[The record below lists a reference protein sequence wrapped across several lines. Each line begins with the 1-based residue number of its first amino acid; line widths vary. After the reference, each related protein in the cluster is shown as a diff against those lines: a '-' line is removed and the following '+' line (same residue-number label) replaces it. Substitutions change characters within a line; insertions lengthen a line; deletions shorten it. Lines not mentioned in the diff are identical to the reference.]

1 VVVGLP
7 NEVLGEL
14 ICACIVPVE
23 GALIT
28 EHEIR
33 EHCRP
38 ALAEYKL
45 PDIVRFLEE
54 IPRSEGGA
62 PLRAEVARA
71 MRLQQ
76 AAAEG
81 DEASERRSPED

>member
-1 VVVGLP
+1 VDDILVVGLP

-23 GALIT
+23 GALVS
-28 EHEIR
+28 EDEIR

-62 PLRAEVARA
+62 PLRAETARA
-71 MRLQQ
+71 LRLRE

-81 DEASERRSPED
+81 DEASD